1 MHSGNGVA
9 QLLRAASCQQQP
21 ERVFALGLFVER
33 TDDFAEI
40 IDIDVGGLR
49 GPVDLPLGPPL
60 PMPPFSLKREWA
72 LFWDGIND
80 WRGDRIARQMHRET
94 AELHER
100 ISRWSKKD

>member
-1 MHSGNGVA
+1 
-9 QLLRAASCQQQP
+9 
-21 ERVFALGLFVER
+21 
-33 TDDFAEI
+33 
-40 IDIDVGGLR
+40 
-49 GPVDLPLGPPL
+49 
-60 PMPPFSLKREWA
+60 MPPFSLKREWA